1 MLRLALHCTLS
12 MMVAA
17 AAACLLHRLCMLHWP
32 SHPAG
37 QLPRDLEI
45 RWNAR
50 LLTTAGLTH
59 YKREIPDDPYAPP
72 M

>member
-1 MLRLALHCTLS
+1 MLCCLQLLLLLS
-12 MMVAA
+12 LPQTMAMSAS
-17 AAACLLHRLCMLHWP
+17 LLLRT
-32 SHPAG
+32 AG